1 MHEYMASRGDEVLVN
16 STEEGV
22 ERVRTG
28 RGGYAFIL
36 GSYQDIVFIDSR
48 FLNLSLLFRARRS
61 FLF

>member
-22 ERVRTG
+22 NRVRSG

-36 GSYQDIVFIDSR
+36 GKFQD
-48 FLNLSLLFRARRS
+48 
-61 FLF
+61 

>member
-36 GSYQDIVFIDSR
+36 GNYQDNVFINSR
-48 FLNLSLLFRARRS
+48 SLFLV
-61 FLF
+61 

>member
-22 ERVRTG
+22 NRVRSG

-36 GSYQDIVFIDSR
+36 GKFQDQSYGNIVSK
-48 FLNLSLLFRARRS
+48 S
-61 FLF
+61 

>member
-16 STEEGV
+16 STEDGV

-36 GSYQDIVFIDSR
+36 GNHCDYEFINS
-48 FLNLSLLFRARRS
+48 S
-61 FLF
+61 